1 MRAGLLAAL
10 TTLCLCGLPAA
21 AWAQPKKRALEP
33 ARLSYVSPAV
43 RTQTRSKEWLEAL
56 PDQAVDGNTRIATSK
71 AGGAEVAVGEDIR
84 ILMEPESAI
93 FVKKLPRGGRGAG
106 EVQLTSGTIL
116 VKVSDGKG
124 IGPLLLRTSAPAPAG
139 ELRLR
144 GVTVRLSSDG
154 SSVRVA
160 VLAGQTAVRLRKID
174 TPLRAGQG
182 ARIAPEDRTV
192 VPADLPPTPLWPD
205 RAQQPLLALAP
216 HPLDANPQKLELRLD
231 FTPSPGAARY
241 EVELARDPRFN
252 DRRTRTELT
261 APPFQTELEP
271 GLYYIRLSALSA
283 DGLAGA
289 KSAGRPVYLL
299 PIFTNSAPAAATG
312 DPFSGYS
319 TRRQRDI
326 TVRVEG
332 RGLPLTASLLRR
344 THQDCQSE
352 CMFRLGPGD
361 HRLELAVGE
370 ATNELSVAVPVPP
383 AAPPPPP
390 PPRIEERVEPV
401 EVAPP
406 LFAAGFPG
414 RALDP
419 RTRIYVL
426 AGVGSTSP
434 STSLNIGRLDA
445 GGELMLIRR
454 RLSLDL
460 NVPLVYYSGFASST
474 GELRSGLALGDISLG
489 SRFVAVDALR
499 GQLRFGPL
507 LRVQAPTGTYERG
520 AIPLRPVV
528 LDPGLGLAGN
538 IGRVGLLTTQALPVS
553 IQTGGQPT
561 ELRWAMSYLVQ
572 VRVWRL
578 SLVGEVDAAIGLLSG
593 EPSGAA
599 AGGGVRL
606 GLGSAGHWRLLA
618 GARGGLG
625 SGAAIFGRYTAQAG
639 LEWLYQ

>member
-1 MRAGLLAAL
+1 MAAL
-10 TTLCLCGLPAA
+10 TILCLCGLPAA
-21 AWAQPKKRALEP
+21 AGAQPKKRALEP

-56 PDQAVDGNTRIATSK
+56 PDQAVEGNTRIATSK

-84 ILMEPESAI
+84 LLMEPESAV

-124 IGPLLLRTSAPAPAG
+124 IGPLLIRTVAG

-160 VLAGQTAVRLRKID
+160 VLAGQTAVRLRKPASKID
-174 TPLRAGQG
+174 TPLQAGQG
-182 ARIAPEDRTV
+182 ARIASEDRTV
-192 VPADLPPTPLWPD
+192 VPVALPATPVWPD
-205 RAQQPLLALAP
+205 KAQQPLLALVP
-216 HPLDANPQKLELRLD
+216 HPLAATPQKLELRLD
-231 FTPSPGAARY
+231 FVPSPGAARY
-241 EVELARDPRFN
+241 EVELARDPRFS
-252 DRRTRTELT
+252 DRRTRTEQA
-261 APPFQTELEP
+261 APPFQAELDP
-271 GLYYIRLSALSA
+271 GLYYIRLSALNS

-289 KSAGRPVYLL
+289 KTAGRPVYLL
-299 PIFTNSAPAAATG
+299 PIFTNGDPAATAG
-312 DPFSGYS
+312 DPFGGYS
-319 TRRQRDI
+319 ARRQRDI

-332 RGLPLTASLLRR
+332 HGLPLTASLRRR
-344 THQDCQSE
+344 TGQDCQSE

-361 HRLELAVGE
+361 HRLQLAVGE
-370 ATNELSVAVPVPP
+370 ATSELSVAVLAPP
-383 AAPPPPP
+383 APPPPPP

-401 EVAPP
+401 EVATP

-426 AGVGSTSP
+426 AGVGATSP
-434 STSLNIGRLDA
+434 SAALNVGRLDA

-460 NVPLVYYSGFASST
+460 NVPLVYYSSLASST
-474 GELRSGLALGDISLG
+474 GELHSGLALGDISLG

-507 LRVQAPTGTYERG
+507 LRLQAPTGTYERG
-520 AIPLRPVV
+520 ANPMRPVV
-528 LDPGLGLAGN
+528 IDPGLGLAGN

-561 ELRWAMSYLVQ
+561 ELRWTMSYLVQ

-578 SLVGEVDAAIGLLSG
+578 SLVGEVDAAVGLLSG
-593 EPSGAA
+593 LSSGAA

-606 GLGSAGHWRLLA
+606 GLGSRGQWRLLA

-625 SGAAIFGRYTAQAG
+625 GGAALFGRYTAQAG